1 MEPHI
6 TPLIDVLLVLLIIFI
21 SAVPLTQKGLDVNVP
36 PAPAQPPQGPPPPS
50 IVLEYAAGGQMT
62 INRQPL
68 RFDEL
73 ETRLADVFRTRHD
86 KTLFIAADGDLR
98 YGEVVRV
105 IDAAKGVG
113 VARVGVIT
121 AGMRERGR

>member
-1 MEPHI
+1 
-6 TPLIDVLLVLLIIFI
+6 
-21 SAVPLTQKGLDVNVP
+21 VPLTQKGLDVNVP